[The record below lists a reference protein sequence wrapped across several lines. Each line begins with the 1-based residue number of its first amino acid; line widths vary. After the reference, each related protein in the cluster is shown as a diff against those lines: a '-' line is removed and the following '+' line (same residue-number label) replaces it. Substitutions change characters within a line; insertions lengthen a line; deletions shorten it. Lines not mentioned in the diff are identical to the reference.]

1 MFYAKITSVFSIIF
15 TYKLLDLQIMAL
27 ISLAIDYKKS
37 PIEVRSEFA
46 LSGLDMHELYS
57 SILAINDVCHAVI
70 LSTCNRTEIYL
81 EISNL
86 KVVDDV
92 LAWWQSHVRT
102 ANYKISD
109 YLKLRQG
116 SEVIKHLI
124 KLACGL
130 ESMVLG
136 EPQILGQVKDS
147 YTSSKENEALG
158 KDLDR
163 VFQKVFATAKKVRSE
178 TRIGHCPVSVAF
190 SAISLAKKQL
200 EHIHTKNVLIIGAGQ
215 TGELLFRHITAL
227 NPKRIMLANR
237 TIEKAERVVKAFD
250 NAKAHTLSDLS
261 LLLREADIVIAAVTV
276 SDYIIKAN
284 DIGVKPRVFID
295 LSIPRALDPEL
306 GELEQ
311 NVYYCVDDVN
321 AVMEEGKDQRQ
332 HESKRAEKIVIKS
345 LEEYLEKE
353 KEIVSNAAIQ
363 ELFEKADNMVDFS
376 LEKSLAK
383 IRNGKDAEVIMKRF
397 AYEIKKKVLH
407 YPVIGMKEAS
417 KSGRKDC
424 LVCMKRM
431 FGLNLEK

>member
-1 MFYAKITSVFSIIF
+1 M
-15 TYKLLDLQIMAL
+15 
-27 ISLAIDYKKS
+27 
-37 PIEVRSEFA
+37 
-46 LSGLDMHELYS
+46 YS
-57 SILAINDVCHAVI
+57 SFGTTNFKIN
-70 LSTCNRTEIYL
+70 
-81 EISNL
+81 
-86 KVVDDV
+86 
-92 LAWWQSHVRT
+92 
-102 ANYKISD
+102 D

-116 SEVIKHLI
+116 SEVIKHLM

-147 YTSSKENEALG
+147 YISSKDNDALG
-158 KDLDR
+158 KELDR

-178 TRIGHCPVSVAF
+178 TKIGHCPVSVAF

-200 EHIHTKNVLIIGAGQ
+200 EHIHTKSVLIVGAGQ

-237 TIEKAERVVKAFD
+237 TIEKAQRVVEAFD
-250 NAKAHTLSDLS
+250 NAEAHTLDNLN
-261 LLLREADIVIAAVTV
+261 LLLKEADIVIAAVTV
-276 SDYIIKAN
+276 NEYIVKMN
-284 DIGVKPRVFID
+284 DMAKPRVFID
-295 LSIPRALDPEL
+295 LSIPRAIDPKL

-321 AVMEEGKDQRQ
+321 AVMEEGKDKRQ
-332 HESKRAEKIVIKS
+332 HESKRADKIVIKS

-353 KEIVSNAAIQ
+353 KTIVSNAAIQ

-383 IRNGKDAEVIMKRF
+383 IRNGKDAEAIMKRF
-397 AYEIKKKVLH
+397 AYEIKKKVVH

-417 KSGRKDC
+417 KTGGKDC
-424 LVCMKRM
+424 LACMKRM
-431 FGLNLEK
+431 FGLNLEQ

>member
-1 MFYAKITSVFSIIF
+1 
-15 TYKLLDLQIMAL
+15 MAL

-46 LSGLDMHELYS
+46 LSGLDIRELYC
-57 SILAINDVCHAVI
+57 SILAIEDVCHAVI

-81 EISNL
+81 EIANL

-92 LAWWQSHVRT
+92 LAWWQNHVRT
-102 ANYKISD
+102 TNHKISD

-116 SEVIKHLI
+116 SEVVKHLM

-147 YTSSKENEALG
+147 YISSKDSNALG
-158 KDLDR
+158 KELDR

-200 EHIHTKNVLIIGAGQ
+200 EHIHTKSVLIIGAGQ
-215 TGELLFRHITAL
+215 TGGLLFRHITAL

-237 TIEKAERVVKAFD
+237 TIEKAQRVVETFD
-250 NAKAHTLSDLS
+250 NAEAHTLDNLN
-261 LLLREADIVIAAVTV
+261 LLLKEADIVIAAVTV
-276 SDYIIKAN
+276 SEYIVKMN
-284 DIGVKPRVFID
+284 DMAKPRVFID
-295 LSIPRALDPEL
+295 LSIPRAIDPKL

-321 AVMEEGKDQRQ
+321 AVMEEGKDRRQ
-332 HESKRAEKIVIKS
+332 HESKRADKIVIKS

-353 KEIVSNAAIQ
+353 KTIVSNAAIQ

-383 IRNGKDAEVIMKRF
+383 IRNGKDAEAIMKRF

-417 KSGRKDC
+417 KTGRKDC
-424 LVCMKRM
+424 LSCMKRM
-431 FGLNLEK
+431 FGLNLEQ

>member
-1 MFYAKITSVFSIIF
+1 
-15 TYKLLDLQIMAL
+15 MAL

-46 LSGLDMHELYS
+46 LSGLDIRELYC
-57 SILAINDVCHAVI
+57 SILAIEDVCHAVI

-81 EISNL
+81 EIANL

-92 LAWWQSHVRT
+92 LAWWQNHVRT
-102 ANYKISD
+102 TNHKISD

-116 SEVIKHLI
+116 SEVVKHLM

-147 YTSSKENEALG
+147 YISSKDSNALG
-158 KDLDR
+158 KELDR

-200 EHIHTKNVLIIGAGQ
+200 EHIHTKSVLIIGAGQ
-215 TGELLFRHITAL
+215 TGGLLFRHITAL

-237 TIEKAERVVKAFD
+237 TIEKAQRVVEAFD
-250 NAKAHTLSDLS
+250 NAEAHTLDNLN
-261 LLLREADIVIAAVTV
+261 LLLKEADIVIAAVTV
-276 SDYIIKAN
+276 SEYIVKMN
-284 DIGVKPRVFID
+284 DMAKPRVFID
-295 LSIPRALDPEL
+295 LSIPRAIDPKL

-321 AVMEEGKDQRQ
+321 AVMEEGKDRRQ
-332 HESKRAEKIVIKS
+332 HESKRADKIVIKS

-353 KEIVSNAAIQ
+353 KTIVSNAAIQ

-383 IRNGKDAEVIMKRF
+383 IRNGKDAEAIMKRF

-417 KSGRKDC
+417 KTGRKDC
-424 LVCMKRM
+424 LSCMKRM
-431 FGLNLEK
+431 FGLNLEQ

>member
-1 MFYAKITSVFSIIF
+1 
-15 TYKLLDLQIMAL
+15 MAL

-46 LSGLDMHELYS
+46 LSGLETSELYS
-57 SILAINDVCHAVI
+57 SILAIEGVSHAVI
-70 LSTCNRTEIYL
+70 LSTCNRTEMYL

-92 LAWWQSHVRT
+92 LVWWQGHVST
-102 ANYKISD
+102 TKYKIND

-116 SEVIKHLI
+116 SEVVKHLM

-136 EPQILGQVKDS
+136 EPQILGQVKES
-147 YTSSKENEALG
+147 YISSKDNNALG
-158 KDLDR
+158 KELDR

-190 SAISLAKKQL
+190 SAISLAKNQL
-200 EHIHTKNVLIIGAGQ
+200 ENIHTKTVLIIGAGQ

-227 NPKRIMLANR
+227 KPKQIMLANR
-237 TIEKAERVVKAFD
+237 TIEKAQRVVQAFD
-250 NAKAHTLSDLS
+250 NAKAYTLDGLS
-261 LLLREADIVIAAVTV
+261 ELLKEADIVITAVTV
-276 SDYIIKAN
+276 NNYIVNNNVTEPK
-284 DIGVKPRVFID
+284 DKPRVFID
-295 LSIPRALDPEL
+295 LSIPRAIDPQL
-306 GELEQ
+306 GKQEQ

-321 AVMEEGKDQRQ
+321 AVMEEGKDKRK
-332 HESKRAEKIVIKS
+332 HESKRADKIVIKS
-345 LEEYLEKE
+345 LEEHIEKE
-353 KEIVSNAAIQ
+353 KTIVSNAAIQ

-383 IRNGKDAEVIMKRF
+383 IRNGKDAEAIMKRF
-397 AYEIKKKVLH
+397 AHEIKKKVLH
-407 YPVIGMKEAS
+407 YPVLGMKEAS
-417 KSGRKDC
+417 KKGEKDC

>member
-1 MFYAKITSVFSIIF
+1 
-15 TYKLLDLQIMAL
+15 MAL

-46 LSGLDMHELYS
+46 LSGLDIRELYC
-57 SILAINDVCHAVI
+57 SILAIEDVCHAVI

-81 EISNL
+81 EIANL

-92 LAWWQSHVRT
+92 LAWWQNHVRT
-102 ANYKISD
+102 TNHKISD

-116 SEVIKHLI
+116 SEVVKHLM

-147 YTSSKENEALG
+147 YISSKDSNALG
-158 KDLDR
+158 KELDR

-200 EHIHTKNVLIIGAGQ
+200 EHIHTKSVLIIGAGQ
-215 TGELLFRHITAL
+215 TGGLLFRHITAL

-237 TIEKAERVVKAFD
+237 TIEKAQRVVEVFD
-250 NAKAHTLSDLS
+250 NAEAHTLDNLN
-261 LLLREADIVIAAVTV
+261 LLLKEADIVIAAVTV
-276 SDYIIKAN
+276 SEYIVKMN
-284 DIGVKPRVFID
+284 DMAKPRVFID
-295 LSIPRALDPEL
+295 LSIPRAIDPKL

-321 AVMEEGKDQRQ
+321 AVMEEGKDRRQ
-332 HESKRAEKIVIKS
+332 HESKRADKIVIKS

-353 KEIVSNAAIQ
+353 KTIVSNAAIQ

-383 IRNGKDAEVIMKRF
+383 IRNGKDAEAIMKRF

-417 KSGRKDC
+417 KTGRKDC
-424 LVCMKRM
+424 LSCMKRM
-431 FGLNLEK
+431 FGLNLEQ

>member
-1 MFYAKITSVFSIIF
+1 
-15 TYKLLDLQIMAL
+15 MAL

-46 LSGLDMHELYS
+46 LSGLEIGELYS
-57 SILAINDVCHAVI
+57 SILAIKDVCHAVI

-81 EISNL
+81 EIANL

-102 ANYKISD
+102 TSYKIND

-116 SEVIKHLI
+116 SEVIKHLM

-147 YTSSKENEALG
+147 YISSKDNDALG
-158 KDLDR
+158 RELDR

-190 SAISLAKKQL
+190 SAVSLAKKQL

-215 TGELLFRHITAL
+215 TGGLLFRHITAL

-237 TIEKAERVVKAFD
+237 TIDKAERVVEAFD
-250 NAKAHTLSDLS
+250 NAEAHTLDNLNF
-261 LLLREADIVIAAVTV
+261 LLKEADIVIAAVTV
-276 SDYIIKAN
+276 NEYIVKMN
-284 DIGVKPRVFID
+284 DMGKPRVFID
-295 LSIPRALDPEL
+295 LSIPRAIDPKL

-321 AVMEEGKDQRQ
+321 AVMEEGKDKRQ
-332 HESKRAEKIVIKS
+332 HESKRADKIVIKS

-353 KEIVSNAAIQ
+353 KTIVSNAAIQ
-363 ELFEKADNMVDFS
+363 ELFEKADNMVDLS

-383 IRNGKDAEVIMKRF
+383 IRNGKDAETIMKRF

-407 YPVIGMKEAS
+407 YPVLGMKEAS
-417 KSGRKDC
+417 KTGEKDC
-424 LVCMKRM
+424 LACIKRM
-431 FGLNLEK
+431 FGLNLEQ

>member
-1 MFYAKITSVFSIIF
+1 
-15 TYKLLDLQIMAL
+15 MAL

-46 LSGLDMHELYS
+46 LSGLDIGELYS
-57 SILAINDVCHAVI
+57 SILAIEDVCHAVI

-81 EISNL
+81 QIANL
-86 KVVDDV
+86 KVVDDA
-92 LAWWQSHVRT
+92 LAWWQNHVRT
-102 ANYKISD
+102 TNYKIND

-116 SEVIKHLI
+116 SEVIKHLM

-147 YTSSKENEALG
+147 YILSKDNNALG
-158 KDLDR
+158 KELDR

-200 EHIHTKNVLIIGAGQ
+200 EHIHTKSVLIVGAGQ

-237 TIEKAERVVKAFD
+237 TIEKAQRVVEAFD
-250 NAKAHTLSDLS
+250 NAEAHTLDNLN
-261 LLLREADIVIAAVTV
+261 LLLKEADIVIAAVTV
-276 SDYIIKAN
+276 NEYIVKMN
-284 DIGVKPRVFID
+284 DMGKPRVFID
-295 LSIPRALDPEL
+295 LSIPRAIDPKL

-321 AVMEEGKDQRQ
+321 VVMEEGKDRRQ
-332 HESKRAEKIVIKS
+332 HESKRADKIVIKS

-353 KEIVSNAAIQ
+353 KTIVSNAAIQ

-383 IRNGKDAEVIMKRF
+383 IRNGKDAEAIMKRF

-417 KSGRKDC
+417 KTGRKDC
-424 LVCMKRM
+424 LSCMKRM
-431 FGLNLEK
+431 FGLNLEQ

>member
-1 MFYAKITSVFSIIF
+1 
-15 TYKLLDLQIMAL
+15 MAL

-46 LSGLDMHELYS
+46 LSGLDIGELYS
-57 SILAINDVCHAVI
+57 SILAIEDVCYAVI

-81 EISNL
+81 EIANL

-92 LAWWQSHVRT
+92 LAWWQSLVRT
-102 ANYKISD
+102 TNYKIND

-116 SEVIKHLI
+116 SEVIKHLM

-147 YTSSKENEALG
+147 YILSKDNNALG
-158 KDLDR
+158 KELDR

-178 TRIGHCPVSVAF
+178 TKIGHCPVSVAF

-200 EHIHTKNVLIIGAGQ
+200 EHIHTKSVLIVGAGQ

-237 TIEKAERVVKAFD
+237 TIEKAQRVVEAFD
-250 NAKAHTLSDLS
+250 NAEAHPLDNLN
-261 LLLREADIVIAAVTV
+261 LLLKEADIVIAAVTV
-276 SDYIIKAN
+276 SEYIVKMN
-284 DIGVKPRVFID
+284 DMAKPRVFID
-295 LSIPRALDPEL
+295 LSIPRAIDPKL

-321 AVMEEGKDQRQ
+321 AVMEEGKDRRQ
-332 HESKRAEKIVIKS
+332 HESKRADKIVIKS

-353 KEIVSNAAIQ
+353 KTIVSNAAIQ

-383 IRNGKDAEVIMKRF
+383 IRNGKDAEAIMKRF

-417 KSGRKDC
+417 KTGRKDC
-424 LVCMKRM
+424 LSCMKRM
-431 FGLNLEK
+431 FGLNLEQ

>member
-1 MFYAKITSVFSIIF
+1 
-15 TYKLLDLQIMAL
+15 MAL

-46 LSGLDMHELYS
+46 LSGLDIRELYC
-57 SILAINDVCHAVI
+57 SILAIEDVCHAVI

-81 EISNL
+81 EIANL

-92 LAWWQSHVRT
+92 LAWWQNHVRT
-102 ANYKISD
+102 TNHKISD

-116 SEVIKHLI
+116 SEVVKHLM

-147 YTSSKENEALG
+147 YISSKDSNALG
-158 KDLDR
+158 KELDR

-200 EHIHTKNVLIIGAGQ
+200 EHIHTKSVLIIGAGQ
-215 TGELLFRHITAL
+215 TGGLLFRHITAL

-237 TIEKAERVVKAFD
+237 TIEKAQRVVEAFD
-250 NAKAHTLSDLS
+250 NAEAHTLDNLN
-261 LLLREADIVIAAVTV
+261 LLLKEADIVIAAVTV
-276 SDYIIKAN
+276 SEYIVKMN
-284 DIGVKPRVFID
+284 DMAKPRVFID
-295 LSIPRALDPEL
+295 LSIPRAIDPKL

-321 AVMEEGKDQRQ
+321 AVMEEGKDRRQ
-332 HESKRAEKIVIKS
+332 HESKRADKIVIKS

-353 KEIVSNAAIQ
+353 KTIVSNAAIQ

-383 IRNGKDAEVIMKRF
+383 IRNGKDAEAIMKRF

-417 KSGRKDC
+417 KTGRKDC
-424 LVCMKRM
+424 LSCMKRM
-431 FGLNLEK
+431 FCLNLEQ

>member
-1 MFYAKITSVFSIIF
+1 M
-15 TYKLLDLQIMAL
+15 
-27 ISLAIDYKKS
+27 
-37 PIEVRSEFA
+37 RSEFA
-46 LSGLDMHELYS
+46 LSGLDIRELYC
-57 SILAINDVCHAVI
+57 SILAIEDVCHAVI

-81 EISNL
+81 EIANL

-92 LAWWQSHVRT
+92 LAWWQNHVRT
-102 ANYKISD
+102 TNHKISD

-116 SEVIKHLI
+116 SEVVKHLM

-147 YTSSKENEALG
+147 YISSKDSNALG
-158 KDLDR
+158 KELDR

-200 EHIHTKNVLIIGAGQ
+200 EHIHTKSVLIIGAGQ
-215 TGELLFRHITAL
+215 TGGLLFRHITAL

-237 TIEKAERVVKAFD
+237 TIEKAQRVVEAFD
-250 NAKAHTLSDLS
+250 NAEAHTLDNLN
-261 LLLREADIVIAAVTV
+261 LLLKEADIVIAAVTV
-276 SDYIIKAN
+276 SEYIVKMN
-284 DIGVKPRVFID
+284 DMAKPRVFID
-295 LSIPRALDPEL
+295 LSIPRAIDPKL

-321 AVMEEGKDQRQ
+321 AVMEEGKDRRQ
-332 HESKRAEKIVIKS
+332 HESKRADKIVIKS

-353 KEIVSNAAIQ
+353 KTIVSNAAIQ

-383 IRNGKDAEVIMKRF
+383 IRNGKDAEAIMKRF

-417 KSGRKDC
+417 KTGRKDC
-424 LVCMKRM
+424 LSCMKRM
-431 FGLNLEK
+431 FGLNLEQ